1 MAANSQ
7 LNPGGP
13 SPETMVG
20 QSKAIFPRLVATA
33 AGLGYLPLMPGTFG
47 ALAGVGLYVLA
58 ILGTAYFGAGHRG
71 MALGNASTPAPSASG
86 LWIAAAITILVSGA
100 GVWAAGWEERASRR
114 KDPQHVVI
122 DEVSGQLI
130 AYAAALAPLNWKYC
144 LAGFILFRAFDIA
157 KPFPV
162 RQAESLPGG
171 WGIMADDWL
180 AGLYAALGLWIL
192 RWAGM

>member
-1 MAANSQ
+1 
-7 LNPGGP
+7 
-13 SPETMVG
+13 
-20 QSKAIFPRLVATA
+20 
-33 AGLGYLPLMPGTFG
+33 MPGTFG

-58 ILGTAYFGAGHRG
+58 IVGGAHFGAGHWG
-71 MALGNASTPAPSASG
+71 GALWSSSTPAASASG
-86 LWIAAAITILVSGA
+86 LWIAAAITILISGA
-100 GVWAAGWEERASRR
+100 GVWAAGSEERASRR

-130 AYAAALAPLNWKYC
+130 AYVAALAPFNWKYC
-144 LAGFILFRAFDIA
+144 VAGFILFRAFDIA

-162 RQAESLPGG
+162 RQAESLAGG

>member
-1 MAANSQ
+1 MT
-7 LNPGGP
+7 P
-13 SPETMVG
+13 SPPSAA
-20 QSKAIFPRLVATA
+20 QPRSLFARLVATA
-33 AGLGYLPLMPGTFG
+33 GGLGYLPLMPGTFG
-47 ALAGVGLYVLA
+47 SLAGVALYTLVT
-58 ILGTAYFGAGHRG
+58 LGAAHWNTTATSR
-71 MALGNASTPAPSASG
+71 STG
-86 LWIAAAITILVSGA
+86 LWIAAAVTIVISA
-100 GVWAAGWEERASRR
+100 VGVWAGGCEERNSGR

-130 AYAAALAPLNWKYC
+130 TFVAALAPFNWKYC
-144 LAGFILFRAFDIA
+144 VAGFILFRAFDIV

-180 AGLYAALGLWIL
+180 AGLFAALGLWIL

>member
-1 MAANSQ
+1 MIGAAHWGTTH
-7 LNPGGP
+7 GG
-13 SPETMVG
+13 
-20 QSKAIFPRLVATA
+20 ATQWGAGYWNGSGATGRA
-33 AGLGYLPLMPGTFG
+33 AGLWAT
-47 ALAGVGLYVLA
+47 A
-58 ILGTAYFGAGHRG
+58 IATTLIS
-71 MALGNASTPAPSASG
+71 ALG
-86 LWIAAAITILVSGA
+86 I
-100 GVWAAGWEERASRR
+100 WAAGCEERASGR

-130 AYAAALAPLNWKYC
+130 AFVAALAPLNWKYC
-144 LAGFILFRAFDIA
+144 VAGFILFRAFDIA

-180 AGLYAALGLWIL
+180 AGLFAALGLWIL

>member
-1 MAANSQ
+1 MTDSSPPQQSQ
-7 LNPGGP
+7 THAL
-13 SPETMVG
+13 
-20 QSKAIFPRLVATA
+20 FPRMAATA

-47 ALAGVGLYVLA
+47 SLAGVALYALA
-58 ILGTAYFGAGHRG
+58 I
-71 MALGNASTPAPSASG
+71 MAAARWSASASCGRAAG
-86 LWIAAAITILVSGA
+86 LWIAATITLLVSGV
-100 GVWAAGWEERASRR
+100 GVWAAGREERASGR

-130 AYAAALAPLNWKYC
+130 TFIVALAPLNWKYC
-144 LAGFILFRAFDIA
+144 VAGFILFRAFDIA

-162 RQAESLPGG
+162 RQAESFPGG

-180 AGLYAALGLWIL
+180 AGVYAGLGLWIL

>member
-1 MAANSQ
+1 MTT
-7 LNPGGP
+7 P
-13 SPETMVG
+13 SPSLAA
-20 QSKAIFPRLVATA
+20 QPRSLFAKLIATA
-33 AGLGYLPLMPGTFG
+33 GGLGYLPLMPGTFG
-47 ALAGVGLYVLA
+47 SLAGVGLYVLGIFVA
-58 ILGTAYFGAGHRG
+58 AHFGWSHGSTAQW
-71 MALGNASTPAPSASG
+71 NASAPMDGPAG
-86 LWIAAAITILVSGA
+86 LWIAVIITVLISSV
-100 GVWAAGWEERASRR
+100 GVWAAGCEERASAR

-130 AYAAALAPLNWKYC
+130 TFVVALSPLNWKYC